1 MMLEIFF
8 AMVFSKFSR
17 GRRQCAPREIIG
29 PNKGWKRPSRSN
41 KQLRAFLEARRDYTQ
56 SPLLSLVARTGGP
69 FSNRSCAV
77 FGAHSVERLAPL
89 PNVIEQP
96 GD

>member
-17 GRRQCAPREIIG
+17 VRLHCVPREIIG

-56 SPLLSLVARTGGP
+56 SPFLSLVTCTGGP
-69 FSNRSCAV
+69 FPNRSCAV

-89 PNVIEQP
+89 PHVIEQTW
-96 GD
+96 D